1 MLESIIDPN
10 PISTQNSTTRLTKP
24 TKKLRG
30 SKEQEQHNHQLK
42 SLKEILWFSFK
53 CHRAKL
59 KQASEHIQMQQS
71 IKRSGFCMIFRFFVL
86 SLPVCVFYQREIL
99 VMATARHANQCLFLS
114 ELHKGGHA
122 SACDCSPVSVF
133 SAHAL
138 GVLWWVWQ
146 WPTVKLQLLSCCTP
160 QINDLTLLLTAKP
173 WNDQTYS

>member
-53 CHRAKL
+53 CHRAVETSL
-59 KQASEHIQMQQS
+59 RAHSDAAEH
-71 IKRSGFCMIFRFFVL
+71 KTRTMIFRFFVL

-99 VMATARHANQCLFLS
+99 VMASARHANQCLFLS

-146 WPTVKLQLLSCCTP
+146 WPTVKLQLLSCCSP